1 VRPFP
6 DASNVRWQVSTEGGY
21 QPVWAHNG
29 RELFFVSAN
38 GDIRVAEFEATT
50 DSFERGRVSTLFSAL
65 GYVLRFNDRSYD
77 IAPDDRRF
85 MMVRDV
91 GTGSQPAT
99 RVILVQSFFEE
110 VKRLVPN

>member
-1 VRPFP
+1 
-6 DASNVRWQVSTEGGY
+6 
-21 QPVWAHNG
+21 
-29 RELFFVSAN
+29 
-38 GDIRVAEFEATT
+38 
-50 DSFERGRVSTLFSAL
+50 
-65 GYVLRFNDRSYD
+65 
-77 IAPDDRRF
+77 